1 MEEESV
7 NTNELEFSKF
17 LEILVKKK
25 IAILILT
32 ILSSIGL
39 TVYLNTGTPT
49 YETTLRVQVAPNSN
63 QIKITKEIV
72 RQAKNLFDDKI
83 RPVKNHQGGV
93 DFYELGASTTA
104 LEVHMNKVVEYVKK
118 FETEYRS
125 NYYSQ
130 LQEYLKQIS
139 LAKLERDFI
148 REIMGQNLKSGKVFY
163 ENDLCLSFMVY
174 GHGQRF
180 LLSNFEL
187 RERCYRLVRKIDR
200 LSVQISTYI
209 SDHETYI
216 RDQDIDKFSIGLNK
230 PSTRI
235 YNATREKLI
244 KAINIV
250 LIGLVLLILLLI
262 LREFSNIRDR
272 NIT

>member
-7 NTNELEFSKF
+7 NTNELEFSKI

-25 IAILILT
+25 IAILILI

-49 YETTLRVQVAPNSN
+49 YETTLRVQIAPNSN
-63 QIKITKEIV
+63 QIQITKEIF

-83 RPVKNHQGGV
+83 RPVKNHQGAV
-93 DFYELGASTTA
+93 DFYEFSTSTTA

-130 LQEYLKQIS
+130 LQEYQKQIT
-139 LAKLERDFI
+139 LAKVVIDSISEKYVEYYVDYVKKFDYVPEVDMPIARISEIDALYQKII
-148 REIMGQNLKSGKVFY
+148 R
-163 ENDLCLSFMVY
+163 
-174 GHGQRF
+174 
-180 LLSNFEL
+180 LSN
-187 RERCYRLVRKIDR
+187 
-200 LSVQISTYI
+200 QISK
-209 SDHETYI
+209 HI
-216 RDQDIDKFSIGLNK
+216 RVHNIDKFSVDLNK

-235 YNATREKLI
+235 YNTTREKLI

-272 NIT
+272 NIA